1 MIIIKVNMYL
11 RPRDVERLRK
21 DILSQKEAGVIVL
34 PGYCEVL
41 VADDETEIIVEDKT
55 LPPNYP

>member
-11 RPRDVERLRK
+11 KPRDVERLRE
-21 DILSQKEAGVIVL
+21 DILRQKETGVIIL

-41 VADDETEIIVEDKT
+41 VADDETEIKVEDNNIT
-55 LPPNYP
+55 P

>member
-11 RPRDVERLRK
+11 RPRDVERLRE
-21 DILSQKEAGVIVL
+21 DILSQKETGVIVL

-41 VADDETEIIVEDKT
+41 VADDETDIIVEDKNVT
-55 LPPNYP
+55 P